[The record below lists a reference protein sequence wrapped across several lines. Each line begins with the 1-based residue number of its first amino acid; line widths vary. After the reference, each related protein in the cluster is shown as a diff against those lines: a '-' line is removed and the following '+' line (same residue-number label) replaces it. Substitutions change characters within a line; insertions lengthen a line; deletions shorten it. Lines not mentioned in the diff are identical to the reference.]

1 MKFIELK
8 PGINVKAEDIIAIE
22 EIDMMTCK
30 VITPVGAYDSIYP
43 SWRILML
50 LEENIE
56 QPIVNP
62 QPPVDRVNLWGQQY
76 FAG

>member
-1 MKFIELK
+1 MRFIELK
-8 PGINVKAEDIIAIE
+8 PGIYVKKEDIIAIE

-30 VITPVGAYDSIYP
+30 VLTPVGAYDSIYP

-50 LEENIE
+50 LEEDMNE
-56 QPIVNP
+56 PVAP
-62 QPPVDRVNLWGQQY
+62 EPPVDRVNLWGKQY